1 MTAISAFMPKMLL
14 LLQSYRPISFLPAN
28 PIVIRLGLAVAGPQ
42 PIAYNKPAPY
52 IAGVDI
58 LHSTHSNFPKQICCL
73 QQDMSCDK

>member
-28 PIVIRLGLAVAGPQ
+28 PIVLRLGLAVAGPQ
-42 PIAYNKPAPY
+42 PIAYTKPAPY

-58 LHSTHSNFPKQICCL
+58 LTVHY
-73 QQDMSCDK
+73 

>member
-28 PIVIRLGLAVAGPQ
+28 PIVLRLGLAVAGPL
-42 PIAYNKPAPY
+42 PIAYTKPTPY

-58 LHSTHSNFPKQICCL
+58 LTVHY
-73 QQDMSCDK
+73 